1 MFAKT
6 TLKLTFFY
14 SLLFLTLFWIFSLSL
29 YFWMERS
36 FGEDYISQVYE
47 RRVQQGD
54 YEDAFEDNNT
64 NIVTISGDVAL
75 DRLKV
80 ILLIMNGV
88 FLLVIPIV
96 SNLLAHKSLKP
107 IHVSHNKQKQFVSDA
122 AHELRT
128 PLSIMMGE
136 IDVALAKDRGQ
147 DAYKEILVSNKEELK
162 RLTSLV
168 ENLLFL
174 ARDDQN
180 RPISFSDEIELTD
193 MLAHIVAQTKPIW
206 GKKLIKVNF
215 NPGEE
220 NIVIRGNRQNI
231 YQLFLNLIDN
241 AVKYTNKGEV
251 NISIKFDN
259 KYARVIIKDTGIGIS
274 DEVYSKLFDRFFR
287 VENSRSE
294 IRGYGL
300 GLAICDAIV
309 KRHNG
314 RITLT
319 SALNEGSTFTVLLPL
334 KHS

>member
-1 MFAKT
+1 
-6 TLKLTFFY
+6 
-14 SLLFLTLFWIFSLSL
+14 
-29 YFWMERS
+29 
-36 FGEDYISQVYE
+36 
-47 RRVQQGD
+47 
-54 YEDAFEDNNT
+54 
-64 NIVTISGDVAL
+64 
-75 DRLKV
+75 
-80 ILLIMNGV
+80 
-88 FLLVIPIV
+88 
-96 SNLLAHKSLKP
+96 
-107 IHVSHNKQKQFVSDA
+107 
-122 AHELRT
+122 
-128 PLSIMMGE
+128 MGE